1 MSHKWADDDSDTE
14 SEDEDKEN
22 YLSVEELKEHKKIK
36 KEAKKLRDEEERL
49 CPECDKLLGG
59 DDCDCRPVCCMVCGA
74 TNKIYAM
81 EHILDKETDDY
92 EQACLAERLGGYYCY
107 GCDPHE
113 DEEEEEHCSEYRSES
128 EEEN

>member
-1 MSHKWADDDSDTE
+1 MSHKFADDSDTD

-36 KEAKKLRDEEERL
+36 KEAKKLRDEEEQL
-49 CPECDKLLGG
+49 CPECDKLQT
-59 DDCDCRPVCCMVCGA
+59 DDGCDCRPVCCMVCGTA
-74 TNKIYAM
+74 NKIYAM

-128 EEEN
+128 EGEY